1 VEDAEALE
9 TSAVISELSDSVQDE
24 VDDFLTNGVV
34 SSGEVVG
41 GIFLSGDQLFR
52 VEQLSVGSGS
62 DFIDNGGFQIEENSS
77 GDVLSSSSFTEEGV
91 EGIISSSDSLVR
103 GHLSI
108 GLDSVFQTEEFP
120 AGVTDLDTTLSN
132 VN

>member
-1 VEDAEALE
+1 M
-9 TSAVISELSDSVQDE
+9 
-24 VDDFLTNGVV
+24 
-34 SSGEVVG
+34 
-41 GIFLSGDQLFR
+41 
-52 VEQLSVGSGS
+52 SVGSGS

-108 GLDSVFQTEEFP
+108 RLDSVFEAEEFP
-120 AGVTDLDTTLSN
+120 ASVTDLDTALSD
-132 VN
+132 VD